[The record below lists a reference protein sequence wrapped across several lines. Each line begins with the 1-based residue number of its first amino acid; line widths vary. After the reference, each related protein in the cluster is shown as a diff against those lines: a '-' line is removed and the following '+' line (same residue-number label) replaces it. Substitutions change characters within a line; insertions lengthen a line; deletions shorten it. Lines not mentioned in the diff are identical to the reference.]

1 MYMSGKSVCH
11 SCWNVGDIVVLV
23 SLKMTWLFIIH
34 VRCKW
39 HATHTLLMDLS
50 PTLQPDT

>member
-11 SCWNVGDIVVLV
+11 SCCNVGDIVILV
-23 SLKMTWLFIIH
+23 SLKVTWLFIIH
-34 VRCKW
+34 VQCKW
-39 HATHTLLMDLS
+39 YATHTLLMDLS